1 MPAPG
6 YRGFLEMKHVRS
18 VYMWLVGLIFFGIF
32 SIIVLLLTFLIHARK
47 LDPLIRRLLKYLFKL
62 MLIKVEVEG
71 SEKLDKTRT
80 YLIMSNHVNI
90 FDVPLLK
97 AFIPVYF
104 RGVEADYSF
113 NWPIYGWLI
122 KRLGTIPIK
131 RESIYSSKRSLRKAK
146 KLLEHG
152 TSIVILPEGHRT
164 RTGRMQPFKKMPFML
179 AKDTTVDLVPI
190 GMSGLFTLKRKGSWH
205 LNATTIKIKF
215 GDVISSEKIKDMK
228 FEELRDEMYKR
239 IAALVERE

>member
-1 MPAPG
+1 M
-6 YRGFLEMKHVRS
+6 RQIRS
-18 VYMWLVGLIFFGIF
+18 IYMWLTGLIFFGLF
-32 SIIVLLLTFLIHARK
+32 SIIVLLLTFLIRARK
-47 LDPLIRRLLKYLFKL
+47 LDPLIRRLLKFLLTL
-62 MLIKVEVEG
+62 MLIKVKVEG
-71 SEKLDKTRT
+71 SEKLDRSRT
-80 YLIMSNHVNI
+80 YLLMSNHVNI

-113 NWPIYGWLI
+113 SWPIYGWLI

-131 RESIYSSKRSLRKAK
+131 RESVYSSMRSLRKAK

-164 RTGRMQPFKKMPFML
+164 RTGKMQPFKKMPFML
-179 AKDTTVDLVPI
+179 AKDTAADLVPI

-205 LNATTIKIKF
+205 LNPTTIKIKF

-228 FEELRDEMYKR
+228 VEELRDEMYKR
-239 IAALVERE
+239 IAVLVERA

>member
-1 MPAPG
+1 
-6 YRGFLEMKHVRS
+6 MKHVRS
-18 VYMWLVGLIFFGIF
+18 IYMWLIGLIFFFIF
-32 SIIVLLLTFLIHARK
+32 SIIVMLLTFFIHARK
-47 LDPLIRRLLKYLFKL
+47 LDPLIRRLLKYLLKL
-62 MLIKVEVEG
+62 MFIKVEVIG

-131 RESIYSSKRSLRKAK
+131 RENAYSSMRSIRKAR

-164 RTGRMQPFKKMPFML
+164 RTGKMQPFKKMPFML
-179 AKDTTVDLVPI
+179 AKDAAVELVPI
-190 GMSGLFTLKRKGSWH
+190 GLSGLFSLKRKGSWH
-205 LNATTIKIKF
+205 LNPTTIKMKF
-215 GDVISSEKIKDMK
+215 GDVISSEKVKDMK
-228 FEELRDEMYKR
+228 VEELRDEMYKR
-239 IAALVERE
+239 IAALVERA

>member
-1 MPAPG
+1 MSASG
-6 YRGFLEMKHVRS
+6 YRGILEMKHVRS
-18 VYMWLVGLIFFGIF
+18 VYMWLVGLSFFGIF
-32 SIIVLLLTFLIHARK
+32 AIIMLLLTFLIRAKK

-71 SEKLDKTRT
+71 SDRLDKTRT

-131 RESIYSSKRSLRKAK
+131 RESIYSSKRSLRKAR
-146 KLLEHG
+146 KLLDHG

-164 RTGRMQPFKKMPFML
+164 KTGKMQSFKKMPFML
-179 AKDTTVDLVPI
+179 AKDAAVDLVPI
-190 GMSGLFTLKRKGSWH
+190 GMSGLFALKRKGSWH
-205 LNATTIKIKF
+205 LNPTTIKIKF

-228 FEELRDEMYKR
+228 VEEIRDEMYEK
-239 IAALVERE
+239 IAALVERD

>member
-6 YRGFLEMKHVRS
+6 YSGILEMKHIRS
-18 VYMWLVGLIFFGIF
+18 IYMWLAGFLYFGIF
-32 SIIVLLLTFLIHARK
+32 SIIVILLTFIIHARK
-47 LDPLIRRLLKYLFKL
+47 LDPLIRRMTKFLFKL
-62 MLIKVEVEG
+62 MFIKVKVEG
-71 SEKLDKTRT
+71 SEIVDKSKT
-80 YLIMSNHVNI
+80 YLLMSNHVNI

-113 NWPIYGWLI
+113 SWPIYGWLI

-131 RESIYSSKRSLRKAK
+131 RESVYSSMRSLRKAK

-164 RTGRMQPFKKMPFML
+164 RTGKMQPFKKMPFML
-179 AKDTTVDLVPI
+179 VKDTAADLVPI

-205 LNATTIKIKF
+205 LNPTTIIIKF

-228 FEELRDEMYKR
+228 VNELRDEMYKR

>member
-1 MPAPG
+1 
-6 YRGFLEMKHVRS
+6 MKKVRS
-18 VYMWLVGLIFFGIF
+18 IYMWLAGLIFFGLF
-32 SIIVLLLTFLIHARK
+32 SIFILLLTFLIHARK

-62 MLIKVEVEG
+62 MLIKVKVEG
-71 SEKLDKTRT
+71 SEKLDKNKT

-97 AFIPVYF
+97 AYIPVYF

-131 RESIYSSKRSLRKAK
+131 RENAYSSMRSLRKAMK
-146 KLLEHG
+146 ILDHG

-164 RTGRMQPFKKMPFML
+164 RTGKMQPFKKMPFML
-179 AKDTTVDLVPI
+179 AKNTSVDLVPI
-190 GMSGLFTLKRKGSWH
+190 GLSGLFSLKQKGSWH
-205 LNATTIKIKF
+205 LNPTTIKMKF

-228 FEELRDEMYKR
+228 VEELR
-239 IAALVERE
+239 VVSHH